1 MAAMTSEARRWG
13 SPAPTDEVEQDLSAI
28 DDELAEECRLDDPLG
43 PSIGIIACLI
53 AGAAVW
59 IGVFVALSFR

>member
-1 MAAMTSEARRWG
+1 MGAMPSEARKWET
-13 SPAPTDEVEQDLSAI
+13 PTTENEVRDLDLIDE
-28 DDELAEECRLDDPLG
+28 ELAEESRLGDPLG
-43 PSIGIIACLI
+43 PSIGIITCLI

>member
-1 MAAMTSEARRWG
+1 MPSEARRWEP
-13 SPAPTDEVEQDLSAI
+13 PAEEVDKDLSAI
-28 DDELAEECRLDDPLG
+28 EDELAEDSRIGDPLG
-43 PSIGIIACLI
+43 PSVGIITCLI

>member
-1 MAAMTSEARRWG
+1 MPSEARKWEP
-13 SPAPTDEVEQDLSAI
+13 PAPAEEVDKDLSGI
-28 DDELAEECRLDDPLG
+28 EDELAEDSRIGDPLG
-43 PSIGIIACLI
+43 PSIGIITCLI

>member
-1 MAAMTSEARRWG
+1 MGAMPSEARKWE
-13 SPAPTDEVEQDLSAI
+13 AEDEARDLDLI
-28 DDELAEECRLDDPLG
+28 DEELAEESRLGDPLG
-43 PSIGIIACLI
+43 PSIGIITCLI

>member
-1 MAAMTSEARRWG
+1 MPSEARRWE
-13 SPAPTDEVEQDLSAI
+13 PQTAPEDIEKDLAAA
-28 DDELAEECRLDDPLG
+28 DDELAEDSRIGDPLG
-43 PSIGIIACLI
+43 PSIGIITCLI